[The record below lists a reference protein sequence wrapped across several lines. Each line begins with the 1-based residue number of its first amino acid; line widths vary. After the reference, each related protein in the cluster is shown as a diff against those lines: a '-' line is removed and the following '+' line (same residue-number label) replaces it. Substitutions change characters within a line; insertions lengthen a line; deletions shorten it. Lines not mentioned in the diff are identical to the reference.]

1 MCLSYPEE
9 IRTKAIGIRL
19 KAGIKKAKT
28 PPAKANGVS
37 ATYQKNQGTTN
48 LQKEIRSPARLL

>member
-1 MCLSYPEE
+1 M
-9 IRTKAIGIRL
+9 

-37 ATYQKNQGTTN
+37 ATYQKQGN
-48 LQKEIRSPARLL
+48 YKSLKEIEAPARLL

>member
-1 MCLSYPEE
+1 MRLPCPEE
-9 IRTKAIGIRL
+9 IRTKAISIRL

-37 ATYQKNQGTTN
+37 ATYQKQGN
-48 LQKEIRSPARLL
+48 YKSLNEIEAPARLL

>member
-1 MCLSYPEE
+1 MFTLSRRNKDKGYLHKIES
-9 IRTKAIGIRL
+9 RH
-19 KAGIKKAKT
+19 KKAKT
-28 PPAKANGVS
+28 PLAKANSVS